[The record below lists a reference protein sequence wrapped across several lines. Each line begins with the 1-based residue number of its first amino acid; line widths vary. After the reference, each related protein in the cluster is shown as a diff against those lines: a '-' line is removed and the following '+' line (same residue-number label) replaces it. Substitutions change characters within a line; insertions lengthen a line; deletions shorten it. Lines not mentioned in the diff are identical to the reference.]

1 MPTDA
6 NAALSG
12 TDSASS
18 AHAALFDA
26 VAARKTGRHSEVPLD
41 CTRQPPSRRA
51 SFAFFDRW
59 LAAQDLDGRHAL
71 DLGCG
76 RGEVS
81 VQIARQGATVAG
93 VDISPESLAK
103 AAALAAH
110 HGVAD
115 RIELGSGDAENL
127 PFPDRSFDL
136 AVSAGVMSFVA
147 FDKVAEELARVM
159 KRDGTAVLLDTLG
172 HNPIANLGRRKSLA
186 RGRTTQY
193 QVDNV
198 MTANHLDRL
207 RACFGSVE
215 VHVFDIAT
223 VPMMLVENVLLRIH
237 PGLLKL
243 TAPVSAFLRI
253 VDRGLLRI
261 RPLRRYA
268 FRIVVVLRWPR
279 VRDDDR

>member
-6 NAALSG
+6 NATLTG
-12 TDSASS
+12 PDSAAR
-18 AHAALFDA
+18 AHAALFDE
-26 VAARKTGRHSEVPLD
+26 VAARKTRRHERVRLD
-41 CTRQPPSRRA
+41 NTRQPPSRRA

-59 LAAQDLDGRHAL
+59 LAAQDLAGCHAL

-81 VQIARQGATVAG
+81 VQIARRGAKVSG
-93 VDISPESLAK
+93 VDISQESLAR
-103 AAALAAH
+103 ASALAAH

-115 RIELGSGDAENL
+115 LIEFGSGDAENL
-127 PFPDRSFDL
+127 PFTDRSFDF

-147 FDKVAEELARVM
+147 FDRVAEELARVM

-172 HNPIANLGRRKSLA
+172 HNPIANLGRRNSLA
-186 RGRTTQY
+186 HGRTTKY

-215 VHVFDIAT
+215 VHVFDLAT
-223 VPMMLVENVLLRIH
+223 VPMMLVENALLRIH
-237 PGLLKL
+237 PGLLHL
-243 TAPVSAFLRI
+243 TAPVSALLRF

-268 FRIVVVLRWPR
+268 FRIVVILRWPR
-279 VRDDDR
+279 VRDEA